1 MNKIKM
7 LRKLQEEKGLPEM
20 VMMKLTSDYKPEKP
34 WTAAMDNEAV
44 RRLLMWDIIITPS
57 VWKKFRQ
64 EMGAEYDDGG
74 IWLRC
79 RKSTKNTTYYGERG
93 ELRFGTRGRENTV
106 PYPPDETTD
115 ERALSQMPDGGYF
128 ICPHCHT
135 VYSMTRIE
143 PGTAIV
149 RMPEDDKYKPEDI
162 RDAADSL
169 AQTAAQALLG
179 LNEER
184 A

>member
-1 MNKIKM
+1 M
-7 LRKLQEEKGLPEM
+7 QGEKGLPEM
-20 VMMKLTSDYKPEKP
+20 VMMKLAADYAPGNP
-34 WTAAMDNEAV
+34 WTAEGDNEAV
-44 RRLLMWDIIITPS
+44 RRLLIWDIIITPS
-57 VWKKFRQ
+57 VWKKFRR
-64 EMGAEYDDGG
+64 EMGAKYDDGG

-79 RKSTKNTTYYGERG
+79 RKTTKKEEVIN
-93 ELRFGTRGRENTV
+93 REPAKNII
-106 PYPPDETTD
+106 D

-149 RMPEDDKYKPEDI
+149 RMPEDDKFKPEDI
-162 RDAADSL
+162 RVAADSL

-184 A
+184 RV

>member
-7 LRKLQEEKGLPEM
+7 LRKLQAATSLPEM
-20 VMMKLTSDYKPEKP
+20 VMMKLTSDYKPGKP
-34 WTAAMDNEAV
+34 WTAKGDDEAV
-44 RRLLMWDIIITPS
+44 HRLWMWDIVITAS
-57 VWKKFRQ
+57 VWKEFRR
-64 EMGAEYDDGG
+64 EMGAQYDDGG

-79 RKSTKNTTYYGERG
+79 RKGIKEVDQEWEDIINQPPVEDTTK
-93 ELRFGTRGRENTV
+93 
-106 PYPPDETTD
+106 
-115 ERALSQMPDGGYF
+115 ERALSQMPDGCYF
-128 ICPHCHT
+128 LCPHCHT

-162 RDAADSL
+162 RVAADSL
-169 AQTAAQALLG
+169 AQTAAQALLD

-184 A
+184 IV

>member
-7 LRKLQEEKGLPEM
+7 LRKVQGEKGLPEM
-20 VMMKLTSDYKPEKP
+20 VMMKLAADYAPGNP
-34 WTAAMDNEAV
+34 WTAEGDNEAV
-44 RRLLMWDIIITPS
+44 RRLLIWDIIITPS
-57 VWKKFRQ
+57 VWKKFRR
-64 EMGAEYDDGG
+64 EMGAKYDDGG

-79 RKSTKNTTYYGERG
+79 RKSTKVVDQQWEDIINQPPVEDTTK
-93 ELRFGTRGRENTV
+93 
-106 PYPPDETTD
+106 

-162 RDAADSL
+162 RVAADSL
-169 AQTAAQALLG
+169 AQTAAQALLD

-184 A
+184 IV

>member
-57 VWKKFRQ
+57 VWKKFRR
-64 EMGAEYDDGG
+64 EMGAQHDDGG

-79 RKSTKNTTYYGERG
+79 RKSIKEVNQDGINQES
-93 ELRFGTRGRENTV
+93 EPWPPENSTNK
-106 PYPPDETTD
+106 
-115 ERALSQMPDGGYF
+115 RAMSQMPDGGYF

-162 RDAADSL
+162 RVAADSL
-169 AQTAAQALLG
+169 AQTAAQALLD

-184 A
+184 RV

>member
-57 VWKKFRQ
+57 VWKKFRR

-79 RKSTKNTTYYGERG
+79 RKRIGVINKEWEDIINQPPVDDTTK
-93 ELRFGTRGRENTV
+93 
-106 PYPPDETTD
+106 

-128 ICPHCHT
+128 ICPHCRT

-143 PGTAIV
+143 SGTAIV
-149 RMPEDDKYKPEDI
+149 RMPEDDRHSSEDI

-169 AQTAAQALLG
+169 AQTAAQALLN

-184 A
+184 RP